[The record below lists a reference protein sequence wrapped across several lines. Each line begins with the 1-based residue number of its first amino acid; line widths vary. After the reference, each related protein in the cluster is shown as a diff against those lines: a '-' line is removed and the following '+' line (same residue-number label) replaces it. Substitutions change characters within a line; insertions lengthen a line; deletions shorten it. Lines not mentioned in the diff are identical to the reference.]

1 MTDKYQKFI
10 DKFEKD
16 LAEIKT
22 FEIGNPEIQQLLDW
36 MLTTEVSPYSYLSDR
51 WAGYTYTVSGMLSI
65 FHTIHHA
72 YYDDGAMSFVAVN
85 GHPKIVF
92 AHQSDYDSFES
103 FVAAILSPAEN
114 QYSAKVEILDIA
126 PNEFGPLV
134 DDNELTY
141 LKRCYV
147 HDVARNGVEF
157 ANKQYSEY
165 SCFSPTW
172 ETELAEKI
180 ERRKNLMNWH

>member
-1 MTDKYQKFI
+1 MTDKYQKFV
-10 DKFEKD
+10 DRFNQD
-16 LAEIKT
+16 LAGIKS
-22 FEIGNPEIQQLLDW
+22 FEVGNPEIKQLLDW
-36 MLTTEVSPYSYLSDR
+36 MLTTEVSPYSYLSDQ
-51 WAGYTYTVSGMLSI
+51 WAERTYTVSGMLSI
-65 FHTIHHA
+65 FHAIHHA

-103 FVAAILSPAEN
+103 FVDAILSPAEK

-134 DDNELTY
+134 DDIELTY

-147 HDVARNGVEF
+147 HDAARNGVEF
-157 ANKQYSEY
+157 ANKHYSDY

-172 ETELAEKI
+172 KTELAEKI
-180 ERRKNLMNWH
+180 ELRKKLMNWH